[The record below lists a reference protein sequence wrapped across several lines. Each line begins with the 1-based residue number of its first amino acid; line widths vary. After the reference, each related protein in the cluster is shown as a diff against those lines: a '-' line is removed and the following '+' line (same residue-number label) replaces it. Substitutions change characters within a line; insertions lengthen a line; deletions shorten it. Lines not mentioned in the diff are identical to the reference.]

1 VIYYENAEGK
11 IIEGKNVEKKMSKKK
26 RRNKKTRRKKHRK
39 KNIEA
44 IFDRK
49 EKYRKKKSRKFQ
61 DVARQILLSFI
72 VIILFLSDRS
82 H

>member
-1 VIYYENAEGK
+1 
-11 IIEGKNVEKKMSKKK
+11 MSKKK
-26 RRNKKTRRKKHRK
+26 CRNKKTRGKKHRK

-49 EKYRKKKSRKFQ
+49 KKYRKKKSRKFQ